1 MTAPSRRRKLS
12 RTCDITRA
20 PATGETGVTAVVTGL
35 ACTNPFPASRETRSR
50 PELATVFDLWE
61 IMGAEASDVENN
73 DTLTLDD
80 GRVFNIIKANSWTPG
95 ATSFVG
101 LTHFILESVDA

>member
-1 MTAPSRRRKLS
+1 MTPNRRRKLS

-20 PATGETGVTAVVTGL
+20 PATGESGVTSVATGL

-50 PELATVFDLWE
+50 PELADVVDPWE
-61 IMGAEASDVENN
+61 IVGDDVAAENH

-80 GRVFNIIKANSWTPG
+80 GRVFNIIKANPWLAVSSRHG
-95 ATSFVG
+95 N
-101 LTHFILESVDA
+101 LTHFILESANA

>member
-1 MTAPSRRRKLS
+1 MTPARKRKLS

-20 PATGETGVTAVVTGL
+20 PATGESGVTAVATGL

-61 IMGAEASDVENN
+61 IVAEQVDAENN

-80 GRVFNIIKANSWTPG
+80 GRVFNVIKANPWLAVSAKYG
-95 ATSFVG
+95 D